1 MNSLVLRR
9 VYPDGYPKDAVEVL
23 KTMSFTEGRKVNIVG
38 SMALRSQVYAG
49 DYDANERVIINEPRV
64 QALKMLVG
72 KFKSIIKELKRLPL
86 TYVGDVKA
94 GSVEEWRIIGKPF
107 NFHESRKQLERL
119 HDEKIIDH
127 ATYVDG
133 KKRIKKNPT
142 ELELLL
148 LEQDFRPN
156 IIRWSVPEVMIG
168 YKRLL
173 DGRRFTLE
181 EAFTTPTIV
190 KLDVVSWVQNN
201 RFTDFSMI
209 YEFVNNGVILN
220 PSLRDF
226 EDSVIENIY
235 VLHSQKQYYKMA
247 KRIFALAKFNRN
259 TEALKVLSPLFNGDL
274 GRLYIVYGDIGT
286 IESMFATEKYLP
298 YSKMEFEFDQF
309 KGRLSNISL
318 QKYIDQEDK
327 IFKDIDEL
335 VTISKVASNKQKI
348 LSTLGSIKKRLLELL
363 SHYSKEYLQKYNLFP
378 SIQ

>member
-9 VYPDGYPKDAVEVL
+9 VYPQGYPADAVEIL

-38 SMALRSQVYAG
+38 SMALRSQIYAG
-49 DYDANERVIINEPRV
+49 DYDANERVVVNEPRIH
-64 QALKMLVG
+64 ALKLLVA
-72 KFKSIIKELKRLPL
+72 KFKSIIKALKRLPL
-86 TYVGDVKA
+86 TYVSDIKS
-94 GSVEEWRIIGKPF
+94 GSVEEWRIINRPY

-119 HDEKIIDH
+119 YETNIIDH
-127 ATYVDG
+127 KTYLDG

-142 ELELLL
+142 DLELLL

-156 IIRWSVPEVMIG
+156 IIRWSVSEVMIG
-168 YKRLL
+168 YKKLV

-181 EAFTTPTIV
+181 DAFTTPTIT

-209 YEFVNNGVILN
+209 YEFVNNGVVLN

-226 EDSVIENIY
+226 EDSVLENIY

-259 TEALKVLSPLFNGDL
+259 TEALKILSPLFNGDL

-286 IESMFATEKYLP
+286 IESMFETEKYLP

-318 QKYIDQEDK
+318 KKYIDQEDN
-327 IFKDIDEL
+327 IFNDIDEL
-335 VTISKVASNKQKI
+335 VKINKVSSNKQKI
-348 LSTLGSIKKRLLELL
+348 LSILGSIKKRLLDLL
-363 SHYSKEYLQKYNLFP
+363 SHYSKEYLLRHKLFP

>member
-1 MNSLVLRR
+1 M
-9 VYPDGYPKDAVEVL
+9 
-23 KTMSFTEGRKVNIVG
+23 
-38 SMALRSQVYAG
+38 
-49 DYDANERVIINEPRV
+49 
-64 QALKMLVG
+64 
-72 KFKSIIKELKRLPL
+72 
-86 TYVGDVKA
+86 
-94 GSVEEWRIIGKPF
+94 
-107 NFHESRKQLERL
+107 
-119 HDEKIIDH
+119 
-127 ATYVDG
+127 DG

-142 ELELLL
+142 DLELLL

-156 IIRWSVPEVMIG
+156 IIRWSVSEVMIG
-168 YKRLL
+168 YKKLV

-181 EAFTTPTIV
+181 DAFTTPTIT

-209 YEFVNNGVILN
+209 YEFVNNGVVLN

-226 EDSVIENIY
+226 EDSVLENIY

-259 TEALKVLSPLFNGDL
+259 TEALKILSPLFNGDL

-286 IESMFATEKYLP
+286 IESMFETEKYLP

-318 QKYIDQEDK
+318 KKYIDQEDN
-327 IFKDIDEL
+327 IFNDIDEL
-335 VTISKVASNKQKI
+335 VKINKVSSNKQKI
-348 LSTLGSIKKRLLELL
+348 LSILGSIKKRLLDLL
-363 SHYSKEYLQKYNLFP
+363 SHYSKEYLLRHKLFP

>member
-49 DYDANERVIINEPRV
+49 DYDANERIIINEPRV

-86 TYVGDVKA
+86 TYVGDIKA
-94 GSVEEWRIIGKPF
+94 GSVEEWRIIGKPY

-119 HDEKIIDH
+119 YQKKIIDH

-190 KLDVVSWVQNN
+190 KLDVVSWVQNS

-286 IESMFATEKYLP
+286 IESMFETEKYLP

-318 QKYIDQEDK
+318 QKYIDQEDR

-348 LSTLGSIKKRLLELL
+348 LSILGSIKKRLLELL
-363 SHYSKEYLQKYNLFP
+363 SYYSKEYLLKHGIFP
-378 SIQ
+378 GYQ